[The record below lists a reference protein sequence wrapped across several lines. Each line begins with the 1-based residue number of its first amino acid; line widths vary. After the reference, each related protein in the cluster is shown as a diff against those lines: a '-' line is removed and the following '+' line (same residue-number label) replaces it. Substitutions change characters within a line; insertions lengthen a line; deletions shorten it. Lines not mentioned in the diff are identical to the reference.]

1 LGELVRRPS
10 PEVHHSPEL
19 KEMLSN
25 LNLDDRR
32 LRWVNDMDDVLKEN
46 MFASEQVQKRLI
58 PRHYVER
65 YGVNNLYRY
74 RHPEAYRSCY
84 TLVNYPGVGVCPLVI
99 DLLSHPEYERLFG
112 YKMRG

>member
-1 LGELVRRPS
+1 MVRRPS
-10 PEVHHSPEL
+10 PEVHHSSWLE
-19 KEMLSN
+19 ETLSA
-25 LNLDDRR
+25 LDPDDRR
-32 LRWVNDMDDVLKEN
+32 RRWISDMDDTLKEN
-46 MFASEQVQKRLI
+46 MFAGEQVQKRLI
-58 PRHYVER
+58 PRHYIER